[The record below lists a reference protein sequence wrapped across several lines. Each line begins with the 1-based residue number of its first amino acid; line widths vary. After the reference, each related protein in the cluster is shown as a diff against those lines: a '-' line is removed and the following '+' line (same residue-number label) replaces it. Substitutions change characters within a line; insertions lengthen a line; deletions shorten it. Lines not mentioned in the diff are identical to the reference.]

1 MSHSKAA
8 ASPVQNLE
16 ITLAPSTP
24 KRGTKRGVEAGE
36 DAETPNAMRR
46 TVSLP
51 QSFDMGTI
59 NLKTTTENMR
69 AQTGPGTHTGEGDTH
84 NHKRIPHNR
93 STRRVFWVQGVLR
106 CSCVGGP
113 APSEGGH

>member
-46 TVSLP
+46 TCDDRFETALP
-51 QSFDMGTI
+51 RQG
-59 NLKTTTENMR
+59 
-69 AQTGPGTHTGEGDTH
+69 AGECRMAA
-84 NHKRIPHNR
+84 RI
-93 STRRVFWVQGVLR
+93 WV
-106 CSCVGGP
+106 
-113 APSEGGH
+113 

>member
-69 AQTGPGTHTGEGDTH
+69 A
-84 NHKRIPHNR
+84 
-93 STRRVFWVQGVLR
+93 
-106 CSCVGGP
+106 
-113 APSEGGH
+113 